1 MNARHFYSRRSA
13 HTSEDEVACV
23 PDAKP
28 TVFVVDDD
36 ISIRESLELLISYAG
51 WDPETYSSAQEFLDR
66 PQLVAPSCLILDINL
81 PGLSGLEL
89 QKIVASDRW
98 HMPIIFITGY
108 GDVPM
113 SVQAMKAGAIEFLTK
128 PFTEVSLLDAI
139 QHAVDRSRSMC
150 KREAEMQLL
159 RKSYASLT
167 PRERDVMALVVTG
180 LLNKQVGSELEIS
193 EITVKA
199 HRARVM
205 QKMSAGSLPD
215 LVKMAASLELVAKR
229 KPQTP

>member
-1 MNARHFYSRRSA
+1 
-13 HTSEDEVACV
+13 VACV

>member
-1 MNARHFYSRRSA
+1 
-13 HTSEDEVACV
+13 
-23 PDAKP
+23 
-28 TVFVVDDD
+28 
-36 ISIRESLELLISYAG
+36 
-51 WDPETYSSAQEFLDR
+51 
-66 PQLVAPSCLILDINL
+66 
-81 PGLSGLEL
+81 
-89 QKIVASDRW
+89 
-98 HMPIIFITGY
+98 
-108 GDVPM
+108 
-113 SVQAMKAGAIEFLTK
+113 
-128 PFTEVSLLDAI
+128 
-139 QHAVDRSRSMC
+139 
-150 KREAEMQLL
+150 MQLL